1 MKWSRLICLAALAS
15 QLVASEAAADRAA
28 ATPDGN
34 SGPAKVPPVLRP
46 FEPRDSWQVT
56 LPGPAPAAPAPE
68 KVTLPSPTPVAPV
81 VKPAPAA
88 APEPAPAKP
97 VQDATLRRPLPL
109 LLPAA
114 QVKPS
119 PPSLQIGREVAA
131 YCQKQIGHWKED
143 DARKLLGE
151 PKRHRPAFDE
161 KKSVNG
167 TIYAYTDPTNKYKEL
182 ELDFDLQT
190 GSLRTV
196 FVYPPRLT
204 WEQCRRLWNGPVSA
218 ADAARGRKF
227 YSYTNRRLDVLVDP
241 TGNVIS
247 LGWY

>member
-15 QLVASEAAADRAA
+15 QLVASGAAADRAA
-28 ATPDGN
+28 ANPDGN
-34 SGPAKVPPVLRP
+34 SGTAKVPPVLRP
-46 FEPRDSWQVT
+46 SEPRDSWQVT

-68 KVTLPSPTPVAPV
+68 KVTLPSPPPVAPA
-81 VKPAPAA
+81 VKPAPQP
-88 APEPAPAKP
+88 APAPAPAKP
-97 VQDATLRRPLPL
+97 VQDAILPRPLPL
-109 LLPAA
+109 LVPAA

-119 PPSLQIGREVAA
+119 PPSLQIGSEVAA
-131 YCQKQIGHWKED
+131 YCQKQIGHWKEN

-151 PKRHRPAFDE
+151 PKRHRPAYDE

-167 TIYAYTDPTNKYKEL
+167 TIYAYSDPTNKYKEL

-204 WEQCRRLWNGPVSA
+204 WQQCRRLWNGPVSA

>member
-1 MKWSRLICLAALAS
+1 MKWSRLICLAAALAS
-15 QLVASEAAADRAA
+15 QLAASGAAADRVAA
-28 ATPDGN
+28 NPDGN
-34 SGPAKVPPVLRP
+34 SDALKVPAVLRRS
-46 FEPRDSWQVT
+46 EPRDSWQVT
-56 LPGPAPAAPAPE
+56 LPGPPPVTPAVKLA
-68 KVTLPSPTPVAPV
+68 PSPA
-81 VKPAPAA
+81 KPAP
-88 APEPAPAKP
+88 
-97 VQDATLRRPLPL
+97 DATLRRPLSLPVVPTAPL
-109 LLPAA
+109 
-114 QVKPS
+114 KPS
-119 PPSLQIGREVAA
+119 PPPQSGREVAA
-131 YCQKQIGHWKED
+131 YCQKQIGHWKQS

-151 PKRHRPAFDE
+151 PKRQRPAYDE
-161 KKSVNG
+161 EKSVNG

-182 ELDFDLQT
+182 ELDFALQT

-204 WEQCRRLWNGPVSA
+204 WQQCRRLWNGPVAS

>member
-1 MKWSRLICLAALAS
+1 MKWSRLICLATLVS
-15 QLVASEAAADRAA
+15 QFVASGAAADRAA
-28 ATPDGN
+28 ASPDGN
-34 SGPAKVPPVLRP
+34 SGTVKAPPVLRP
-46 FEPRDSWQVT
+46 SEPRDSGQVT

-68 KVTLPSPTPVAPV
+68 KVTLPDPPPVTPAFKLAPS
-81 VKPAPAA
+81 
-88 APEPAPAKP
+88 PAKP
-97 VQDATLRRPLPL
+97 VQDVTLLRPLPL
-109 LLPAA
+109 PVVPTTP
-114 QVKPS
+114 VKP
-119 PPSLQIGREVAA
+119 PPPLQIGRELAA
-131 YCQKQIGHWKED
+131 YCQKQIGLWKES

-151 PKRHRPAFDE
+151 PKRHRPAYDE
-161 KKSVNG
+161 KRSVNG
-167 TIYAYTDPTNKYKEL
+167 NIYAYIDPTNKYKEL
-182 ELDFDLQT
+182 ELDFDMQT

-204 WEQCRRLWNGPVSA
+204 WQQCRRLWNGPVAA

>member
-1 MKWSRLICLAALAS
+1 MKWSRLICLAAALAS
-15 QLVASEAAADRAA
+15 QLAASGAAADRVAA
-28 ATPDGN
+28 NPDGN
-34 SGPAKVPPVLRP
+34 SGALKVPAVLRRS
-46 FEPRDSWQVT
+46 EPRDSWQVT
-56 LPGPAPAAPAPE
+56 LPGPPSVTPALRKVALPGLPPLTPAV
-68 KVTLPSPTPVAPV
+68 KLAPSPA
-81 VKPAPAA
+81 KPAP
-88 APEPAPAKP
+88 
-97 VQDATLRRPLPL
+97 DATLRRPLPL
-109 LLPAA
+109 PVVPTAP
-114 QVKPS
+114 VMPS
-119 PPSLQIGREVAA
+119 PPLQIGREVAS
-131 YCQKQIGHWKED
+131 YCQKQIGHWKQS

-151 PKRHRPAFDE
+151 PKRQRPAYDE
-161 KKSVNG
+161 EKSVNG

-182 ELDFDLQT
+182 ELDFALQT

-204 WEQCRRLWNGPVSA
+204 WQQCRRLWNGPVAS